1 MRSLLALAVVA
12 LVAVP
17 SAAHALEQ
25 PKHRAISRDTCAAF
39 GFPWNFCKRVGAE
52 VYNVDAFEWNDLA
65 AHAQPDYANGQSQC
79 DGANSA
85 AARVRSLGLDLHN
98 GINSIKNGLPWANGT
113 NMAAALGR
121 ALHTIQDNCAHR
133 GVSNPHHAWH
143 SLSDS
148 CEGTSNSPDTRPEAV
163 ECAQRETE
171 IVMEAFAN
179 AMSDGGLDPA
189 VLDDGVRE
197 GTTHWPKRSEVCEF
211 LGSGN
216 GWNGADDHWNNDVV
230 VPALRNQ
237 FMAGLFGQSI
247 SGDVC
252 NGDGNAIAAWGD
264 PSIDTSSGQGF
275 CLKIQAYCVGKGDGV
290 PEAPPWED
298 PVEAA
303 IDNEGVEPQGCSV
316 ANDRAPGGWALL
328 LLVALTAPR
337 TTRQRRRRPAS

>member
-1 MRSLLALAVVA
+1 MRILLALAVT
-12 LVAVP
+12 AVVGATA
-17 SAAHALEQ
+17 STAHALEQ

-52 VYNVDAFEWNDLA
+52 TYNVDAFEWNDLS
-65 AHAQPDYANGQSQC
+65 AHAQPDVANGQSPC
-79 DGANSA
+79 DGANAA

-98 GINSIKNGLPWANGT
+98 GINSIRNGLPWADGT

-143 SLSDS
+143 SLSDTCS
-148 CEGTSNSPDTRPEAV
+148 GTANSPDTRPEASD
-163 ECAQRETE
+163 CAQRETE
-171 IVMEAFAN
+171 AVMDAFAT
-179 AMSDGGLDPA
+179 AMSNGGLDPS

-197 GTTHWPKRSEVCEF
+197 GSTHWPKRSEVCEF

-216 GWNGADDHWNNDVV
+216 AWSGVDDHWNNDIV
-230 VPALRNQ
+230 VPALRNH
-237 FMAGLFGQSI
+237 FMAGLFGTSI
-247 SGDVC
+247 AGDVC
-252 NGDGNAIAAWGD
+252 GGDGNALATWRAANV
-264 PSIDTSSGQGF
+264 DTGGGQGF
-275 CLKIQAYCVGKGDGV
+275 CVKIQAYCIGKGDSM

-316 ANDRAPGGWALL
+316 GGRGDAGFGWAV
-328 LLVALTAPR
+328 LVVVAAV
-337 TTRQRRRRPAS
+337 RRRRRAA